1 MTANDAVDHEVW
13 TNPAFPRHEVLWRGV
28 AVEVPVDDLS
38 HDAAHLRRVYDWSLR
53 LAPEAGA
60 DLDLAGAAALVHD
73 LVSVPKDAEERPL
86 AGERSAASAVTL
98 LEQVGYSGGE
108 ITSITAAVRTSNW
121 SRGLPPSGPLG
132 QVLQD
137 ADRLDAIGAVGIA
150 RTFACAQTMV
160 SRGRRMS
167 LYHHDDP
174 LARHRPPEEQRF
186 ALDHF
191 QTKLLRLA
199 EGMHLPSARREAAR
213 RHRRMVSFLEG
224 LAEELASG

>member
-1 MTANDAVDHEVW
+1 VTADHDEEIW
-13 TNPAFPRHEVLWRGV
+13 TEPRFPRHEALWRGM
-28 AVEVPVDDLS
+28 AASVPVDDLS

-60 DLDLAGAAALVHD
+60 DADLAGAAALVHD

-86 AGERSAASAVTL
+86 AAERSASSAVAL
-98 LEQVGYSGGE
+98 LERAGYSGGE
-108 ITSITAAVRTSNW
+108 VTSITAAVRTSSW

-150 RTFACAQTMV
+150 RTFACAQSMV
-160 SRGRRMS
+160 SRGRRMR

-174 LARHRPPEEQRF
+174 LARHRPPEERQF

-199 EGMHLPSARREAAR
+199 EGMHLPTACREASR
-213 RHRRMVSFLEG
+213 RHQRMVSFLEA
-224 LAEELASG
+224 LAEELKASS